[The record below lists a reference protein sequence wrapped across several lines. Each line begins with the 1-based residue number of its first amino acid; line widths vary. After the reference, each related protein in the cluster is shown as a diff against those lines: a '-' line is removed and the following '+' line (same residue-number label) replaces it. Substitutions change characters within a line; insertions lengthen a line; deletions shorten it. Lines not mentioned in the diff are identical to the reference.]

1 MNRKMKRVTLILL
14 GFMLL
19 ISCGKNNSL
28 ATNTESNTETAVET
42 EQEIQKKVIKKSIE
56 KTGEETLTTEYV
68 QQSNIIE
75 IRYSNCS
82 DCPFKEFTLK
92 DGKIISAK
100 RLDNTFPT
108 PEIDKQKNIAIFNEN
123 DILTFEFNEYGIKKY
138 NCQYIDAEHSISYE
152 YNNDGLLVNKV
163 EIWKNNFEDSSEK
176 TTTTY
181 TYDVMSQDWTKRT
194 GTDNKGNKIV
204 TTRTVEYW

>member
-1 MNRKMKRVTLILL
+1 MKKFLVILA
-14 GFMLL
+14 GFM
-19 ISCGKNNSL
+19 ISCSL
-28 ATNTESNTETAVET
+28 QATNTESNTEIGVASD
-42 EQEIQKKVIKKSIE
+42 QIQMKKSKNKVIKKSIE
-56 KTGEETLTTEYV
+56 KTGEETLTTEYD
-68 QQSNIIE
+68 QQGNIIK
-75 IRYSNCS
+75 IMYSNCS
-82 DCPFKEFTLK
+82 DCPFKEFLLK
-92 DGKIISAK
+92 NGKIISAK

-108 PEIDKQKNIAIFNEN
+108 PEIDKQKNIAIFDEN

-152 YNNDGLLVNKV
+152 HNNEGLLVNKV
-163 EIWKNNFEDSSEK
+163 DIWKNNFEDYSEK

>member
-1 MNRKMKRVTLILL
+1 MKKFLVILA
-14 GFMLL
+14 GFM
-19 ISCGKNNSL
+19 ISCSL
-28 ATNTESNTETAVET
+28 QATNTESNTETGVESD
-42 EQEIQKKVIKKSIE
+42 QIQMKKSKNKVIKKSIE
-56 KTGEETLTTEYV
+56 KTGEETLTTEYD

-82 DCPFKEFTLK
+82 DCPFKEFSLK
-92 DGKIISAK
+92 NGKIISAK
-100 RLDNTFPT
+100 RSDNTFPA
-108 PEIDKQKNIAIFNEN
+108 PEIDKQKNIAIFDEN
-123 DILTFEFNEYGIKKY
+123 DILTFEFNNYGIKKY
-138 NCQYIDAEHSISYE
+138 NHRFIDAKHAISYE
-152 YNNDGLLVNKV
+152 HNNEGLLVNKV
-163 EIWKNNFEDSSEK
+163 DIWEDYFEDYSEK